1 MRPTQSYQ
9 VHGME
14 EELCLVGRADEPH
27 DVLETEVADGDPV
40 NDLEEGLELD
50 SRRNVVSNKF

>member
-14 EELCLVGRADEPH
+14 EELCLVGRAGEPH
-27 DVLETEVADGDPV
+27 DVLETEGPDGDPV
-40 NDLEEGLELD
+40 NGLEEGLELD
-50 SRRNVVSNKF
+50 SAG